1 MGRVDYVNIY
11 HEQTN
16 KLNHGHPLYNPDY
29 QQPEEPGGPLEIG
42 DVGLLYRRFGT
53 FIKLFNVGDP
63 PKKDSKGKKYWSPF
77 DKLAEIPREGDL
89 ITLPRGAHHNDSITD
104 FRFSASVEANQ
115 VGFGG
120 CVGYS
125 FSTRCN
131 EGALLVTGSDAASE
145 YLASTDIVPD
155 YMVEHFKGWCD
166 YAKESCYLKLD
177 DFDGPILIYGFIK
190 TSQWSISSWGPHSA
204 PHSFELGLREPS
216 TLAGAT
222 LKASKTPSASA
233 SVSPL
238 CHTGPIRGPG
248 HPQNAQDQCIFISY
262 YHMKGPDQLPDSDSD
277 GSFEVEMYPP
287 IPEKTNYDVG
297 IVVDYILENSE
308 AQYALASHFT
318 LEILRK
324 QTGWTGNL
332 VESLRII
339 RPAIDLTGEN
349 PEMQVPS
356 LARNLPFSC
365 VSESAAALA
374 NAGALARPAPEDPES
389 AVSGNESDD
398 PPVTENVH
406 IKDEL

>member
-1 MGRVDYVNIY
+1 MDAIAHTDSVN
-11 HEQTN
+11 
-16 KLNHGHPLYNPDY
+16 
-29 QQPEEPGGPLEIG
+29 
-42 DVGLLYRRFGT
+42 VR
-53 FIKLFNVGDP
+53 
-63 PKKDSKGKKYWSPF
+63 
-77 DKLAEIPREGDL
+77 
-89 ITLPRGAHHNDSITD
+89 
-104 FRFSASVEANQ
+104 

-287 IPEKTNYDVG
+287 IPEKTVSPILLFFSCLKMLISGVHKNYDVG
-297 IVVDYILENSE
+297 IVVDYILEVGGTVSWSAE
-308 AQYALASHFT
+308 AHIRS
-318 LEILRK
+318 
-324 QTGWTGNL
+324 
-332 VESLRII
+332 RIQ
-339 RPAIDLTGEN
+339 R
-349 PEMQVPS
+349 
-356 LARNLPFSC
+356 RNM
-365 VSESAAALA
+365 
-374 NAGALARPAPEDPES
+374 
-389 AVSGNESDD
+389 
-398 PPVTENVH
+398 H
-406 IKDEL
+406 